1 MQDPLL
7 LWGLTD
13 RRRYFPPAV
22 AVSAYLALSAA
33 GQLVAG
39 FRAGADSL
47 LDEHTRQALYLL
59 RCRPARVH
67 ASLLRSPSLQ
77 AAGMSSSRVLRLVL
91 PTAVW

>member
-7 LWGLTD
+7 LWGLAD
-13 RRRYFPPAV
+13 RRRYFPPAA

-59 RCRPARVH
+59 RCHPAR
-67 ASLLRSPSLQ
+67 ARTSLL
-77 AAGMSSSRVLRLVL
+77 AALGF
-91 PTAVW
+91 AVGG